1 MKKPI
6 VPGCTDETR
15 ALFGRFSAMISK
27 MCILTLCLGAMMALA
42 QQRLDKAALDRW
54 MLELTNWNRW
64 GKQDQMGTVNLITP
78 AKRKSAAALVK
89 EGYSVSLSGNADTE
103 KAVDNPFPFR
113 HEMVSTGTGP
123 NPMWGMDTYT
133 TRYHNPSLTHL
144 DALSHM
150 FYKGKMYNGYS
161 QEQVNRQGA
170 QQLSVIAYKN
180 GLVSRGVLMDIPRLK
195 GVKYLEPSTP
205 IYPADFEAWEKQAGI
220 KVGSGDIV
228 LVRTGRWSRRSEKAP
243 WDTEA
248 AAAGMHIACAKWFR
262 RRDVAI
268 VGSDTHGELMPS
280 PVEGVAF
287 PMHQLLLI
295 AMGTPMLDNC
305 DLEALSEAAA
315 ARRRWA
321 FLLMAAPLAVPKGT
335 GSPLNP
341 IAIF

>member
-1 MKKPI
+1 MI
-6 VPGCTDETR
+6 SPGSATISKTCIG
-15 ALFGRFSAMISK
+15 LGFGAMIA
-27 MCILTLCLGAMMALA
+27 LG
-42 QQRLDKAALDRW
+42 QQRVDRTTLDRW

-64 GKQDQMGTVNLITP
+64 GKQDQMGSVNLITP
-78 AKRKSAAALVK
+78 AKRKTAAALVK
-89 EGYSVSLSGNADTE
+89 EGYAVSLSGNAETE
-103 KAVDNPFPFR
+103 KAVDNPFPFH

-133 TRYHNPSLTHL
+133 IRYHNPSLTHL

-150 FYKGKMYNGYS
+150 FHEGKMYNGYS
-161 QEQVNRQGA
+161 QKQVNRKGA
-170 QQLSVIAYKN
+170 QQLAVTAYKN

-195 GVKYLEPSTP
+195 GLKYLEPSTP
-205 IYPADFEAWEKQAGI
+205 IYPADFEAWEKRAGI

-228 LVRTGRWSRRSEKAP
+228 LVRTGRWSRRAEKGP
-243 WDTEA
+243 WDTEK
-248 AAAGMHIACAKWFR
+248 AAAGMHIECARWFHE
-262 RRDVAI
+262 RDVAM

-305 DLEALSEAAA
+305 DLEALGEAAA
-315 ARRRWA
+315 ARGRWT

-335 GSPLNP
+335 GSPVNP